1 LKRQFVSKH
10 DSRELIAQVERS
22 TGVHLDVPRSAQV
35 EILEPEVDTRFVV
48 IDGRYTFVSGSDD
61 TAAKGS
67 SPIERNGDG
76 EKQERERAGD
86 GVGGA
91 QRGGGQEEGQ
101 KKQDEK
107 ETGTSFVPFVGSAD
121 AVRLFPS
128 VSIDEG
134 AVKYIIKGADV
145 MRPGIS
151 KYDDWGGAGRLVI
164 VREDKKG
171 RAAAVGKTMVAS
183 SAMTELKKGN
193 CVKNLHHAGDR
204 FWNAYKKI

>member
-10 DSRELIAQVERS
+10 DSRDLIAQVERS

-61 TAAKGS
+61 TAGKGT
-67 SPIERNGDG
+67 PPTERNGDG
-76 EKQERERAGD
+76 KKQESERAGA
-86 GVGGA
+86 GMGGA
-91 QRGGGQEEGQ
+91 GGQPGQ
-101 KKQDEK
+101 AKEDEK
-107 ETGTSFVPFVGSAD
+107 QTTASFVPFVGSAD

-171 RAAAVGKTMVAS
+171 RAAAVGKTMVES
-183 SAMTELKKGN
+183 SAMAELKKGN

-204 FWNAYKKI
+204 FWNAHKKI